1 MKSWGGAASPFRP
14 AGGSGWNAVSSPR
27 GIRGRAPTTRGF
39 YTIFS
44 THVASPDPI
53 ILLIVDYHAAFGV
66 KTQDPHAPLPMPLP
80 GPRPHR
86 VVTGCLNVVEADTL
100 VPTNISKRVFPVRCR
115 RCQAETQTSRKSKRT
130 RNTRVEFYERLRSK
144 QLMKVCRSETNCWW
158 RHLTSKLTN
167 VAVKCLRLH

>member
-1 MKSWGGAASPFRP
+1 MALETVLRY
-14 AGGSGWNAVSSPR
+14 VR
-27 GIRGRAPTTRGF
+27 GIPCCGLSCCIR
-39 YTIFS
+39 
-44 THVASPDPI
+44 
-53 ILLIVDYHAAFGV
+53 
-66 KTQDPHAPLPMPLP
+66 
-80 GPRPHR
+80 GPRPPCPLAYAPAR
-86 VVTGCLNVVEADTL
+86 PAAAPCRNGVPQRRASRYPAL
-100 VPTNISKRVFPVRCR
+100 VGLLTNISERNAFFISPLCCR